1 MIVSI
6 LVAIAVVSVWMLAL
20 AGINRLGLVG
30 LAYQDRETWRTT
42 MSVLTQEAPS
52 SQDRIPA
59 DSTGPAPA
67 AR

>member
-6 LVAIAVVSVWMLAL
+6 LFAIAIVTVWMVAL

-30 LAYQDRETWRTT
+30 LAYQDRDTWRSA
-42 MSVLTQEAPS
+42 MVHLAQDGSNS
-52 SQDRIPA
+52 HDRIAAP
-59 DSTGPAPA
+59 STGPDPA